1 MPRLAYLLCV
11 YSGVI
16 FNCVSPGGWAWPDW
30 SIVSSLARLVK
41 INGLILLGLGIPFGH
56 VLMCL
61 SKWASSTVLS
71 CWARPIGF
79 STLSLSLWANR
90 VAAFVVG
97 RSSRPFY
104 WACMWGPYCWAILA
118 SLSYRSQP
126 NGPIVSAWCVILLGP
141 LTGCCSGRFSG

>member
-97 RSSRPFY
+97 RSSRPFLLGLY
-104 WACMWGPYCWAILA
+104 VGPVVLGHI
-118 SLSYRSQP
+118 SQP
-126 NGPIVSAWCVILLGP
+126 FVSVPAQWAYRIGLVCHFVGSFNGLL
-141 LTGCCSGRFSG
+141 